1 MWNTK
6 SVNNFRVAVIYLPT
20 SLSTSF
26 FEASSTENLLRTRV
40 CLFDVHYRRGF
51 SRMPRKNRSEESQQ
65 FVDNKEESSSRF
77 NQSERGRFTRISLF
91 LANRLAI
98 IWE

>member
-1 MWNTK
+1 
-6 SVNNFRVAVIYLPT
+6 
-20 SLSTSF
+20 
-26 FEASSTENLLRTRV
+26 
-40 CLFDVHYRRGF
+40 
-51 SRMPRKNRSEESQQ
+51 MPRKNRSEESQQ